1 MAWDG
6 RGWSIA
12 MDLSCIYGE
21 RREALLGSQAGCGN
35 ASNLEPIVKAAA
47 AVFNSS
53 KALLFDKRTDTNY
66 FVHLEVK
73 SA

>member
-1 MAWDG
+1 MQGAKAWAWRRVNFMAWDG

-35 ASNLEPIVKAAA
+35 ASNLGPIVKAAA
-47 AVFNSS
+47 AAFN
-53 KALLFDKRTDTNY
+53 
-66 FVHLEVK
+66 
-73 SA
+73 